1 MTDKYLN
8 LTLFSGTNTTGQTGM
23 GQDLSAE
30 MKTYYDDLLI
40 DNAEPNLVHDQ
51 FGQKKPIPKNRG
63 KVIEFR
69 RYSQLPK
76 LTTPITEGVTPEGQK
91 LNVTTVTATVNQYG
105 GYIELSDMLTLTA
118 VDRNL
123 VESTK
128 LLGSQ
133 AGRTLDTIVREVL
146 NGGTNVQ
153 YAEGQVAARNLLA
166 GGKTEGNMYLT
177 VKAIQMAAR
186 TLKNANADTIDGYYV
201 AIIHPNVAYDIMR
214 DPEWISAS
222 QYAGSMQIFEGE
234 IGRIGKVRFVE
245 STEAKIFEKGGAES
259 VDVYSTLVLG
269 ANAYGT
275 TEISGGG
282 LEMIIKQLGSG
293 GTSDPL
299 NQRATTG
306 WKATKTAA
314 RLLEEAMVRIETA
327 SSAPALS

>member
-146 NGGTNVQ
+146 NGGTIVH
-153 YAEGQVAARNLLA
+153 YA
-166 GGKTEGNMYLT
+166 
-177 VKAIQMAAR
+177 
-186 TLKNANADTIDGYYV
+186 
-201 AIIHPNVAYDIMR
+201 
-214 DPEWISAS
+214 
-222 QYAGSMQIFEGE
+222 
-234 IGRIGKVRFVE
+234 
-245 STEAKIFEKGGAES
+245 
-259 VDVYSTLVLG
+259 
-269 ANAYGT
+269 
-275 TEISGGG
+275 
-282 LEMIIKQLGSG
+282 
-293 GTSDPL
+293 
-299 NQRATTG
+299 
-306 WKATKTAA
+306 
-314 RLLEEAMVRIETA
+314 
-327 SSAPALS
+327 

>member
-1 MTDKYLN
+1 
-8 LTLFSGTNTTGQTGM
+8 
-23 GQDLSAE
+23 
-30 MKTYYDDLLI
+30 
-40 DNAEPNLVHDQ
+40 
-51 FGQKKPIPKNRG
+51 
-63 KVIEFR
+63 
-69 RYSQLPK
+69 
-76 LTTPITEGVTPEGQK
+76 
-91 LNVTTVTATVNQYG
+91 
-105 GYIELSDMLTLTA
+105 
-118 VDRNL
+118 
-123 VESTK
+123 
-128 LLGSQ
+128 
-133 AGRTLDTIVREVL
+133 
-146 NGGTNVQ
+146 
-153 YAEGQVAARNLLA
+153 
-166 GGKTEGNMYLT
+166 MYLT